1 MLLKRNFPFP
11 TLGIISVP
19 KFCIPGLMNFYQEMR
34 EASYLNGG
42 HGEKEDIQTFQLS
55 LARESFSQEEAGLY
69 GRTNN
74 P

>member
-1 MLLKRNFPFP
+1 
-11 TLGIISVP
+11 
-19 KFCIPGLMNFYQEMR
+19 MNFYQEMR